1 MLSQR
6 GLGNHKQR
14 CPLTVRNTTCKEQTE
29 MNPYQTIE
37 VLMGVIYSLKEQMAK
52 MEVNC
57 TECVRMSEPCTT
69 QTTDQVI
76 EA

>member
-1 MLSQR
+1 
-6 GLGNHKQR
+6 
-14 CPLTVRNTTCKEQTE
+14 

-57 TECVRMSEPCTT
+57 TECARMSEPCAT

-76 EA
+76 EALRLHMAKMQSTDPLDKTSTTDTTVSS

>member
-1 MLSQR
+1 
-6 GLGNHKQR
+6 
-14 CPLTVRNTTCKEQTE
+14 

-57 TECVRMSEPCTT
+57 TECARMSEPCATE
-69 QTTDQVI
+69 TTDQIIDALRLQMAKTQSTDPLHETSTTEPAVCS
-76 EA
+76 